1 MQGAGQ
7 GMSTDLFEDIKPV
20 GSAAAPTSILIEE
33 GGESSAG
40 SEAGPLQRLYLRL
53 YQDPRIRFLVAG
65 SIATLVNWLVRFP
78 INLVVAYAIAVA
90 LATAIGMVCGFIMYR
105 AWVFPGSNRGLP
117 EQIRDFI
124 IVNLLS
130 MVITVGTAVAL
141 RELILL
147 LGVLEVIAAAAAHA
161 IGIAAG
167 AVSNYCG
174 HRRVTFR

>member
-1 MQGAGQ
+1 
-7 GMSTDLFEDIKPV
+7 MSTDLFEDIKPV
-20 GSAAAPTSILIEE
+20 GPAAAPLSKPGE
-33 GGESSAG
+33 GGGDSPTGAD
-40 SEAGPLQRLYLRL
+40 AGPLQRLYLRL

-78 INLVVAYAIAVA
+78 INLVVPYAVAVA

-105 AWVFPGSNRGLP
+105 TWVFPGSNRGLP

-141 RELILL
+141 RELMMF
-147 LGVLEVIAAAAAHA
+147 LGLREVYAAAAAHA
-161 IGIAAG
+161 LGIAAG

>member
-1 MQGAGQ
+1 MGSG
-7 GMSTDLFEDIKPV
+7 LFEDTKLAGTPV
-20 GSAAAPTSILIEE
+20 VPQSTSAKDDPQGLVMPAVGQL
-33 GGESSAG
+33 
-40 SEAGPLQRLYLRL
+40 RHLYLRL
-53 YQDPRIRFLVAG
+53 CQDSRIRFLVAG
-65 SIATLVNWLVRFP
+65 GLATLVNWLVRFP
-78 INLVVAYAIAVA
+78 INLVAPYAVAVA

-105 AWVFPGSNRGLP
+105 AWVFPGSNRSLP

-147 LGVLEVIAAAAAHA
+147 LGIREVIAAAAAHA